1 MPIYEYRCEECG
13 ERFEKLVRR
22 AEPDEPVRCPRC
34 GAVETRKQFSSF
46 AALGFERATGG
57 GACCGSGGCG

>member
-22 AEPDEPVRCPRC
+22 AESDEPVRCPRC
-34 GAVETRKQFSSF
+34 GAVETRRQFSSF
-46 AALGFERATGG
+46 AALGLERATGSA
-57 GACCGSGGCG
+57 ACYGSGGFG

>member
-1 MPIYEYRCEECG
+1 MPIDEYRCEECG

-22 AEPDEPVRCPRC
+22 AEPGEPVRCPRC
-34 GAVETRKQFSSF
+34 GAAETRKQFSSF
-46 AALGFERATGG
+46 AALGLERATGD